1 MRRRLCMLLAAALI
15 GTVTLSI
22 GQVPAGATG
31 SITFY
36 GSGDGHGLGM
46 SQWGAYG
53 LANMGWGHRKILT
66 HFYRG
71 TRVEAATPLPPTIRG
86 GLTTPPTVVD
96 LTAQVTPVTL
106 WLVAPCSRRVLR

>member
-1 MRRRLCMLLAAALI
+1 MFLAAALI
-15 GTVTLSI
+15 GTLTLSV

-53 LANMGWGHRKILT
+53 LATMGWRHRKILT
-66 HFYRG
+66 HFYQG
-71 TRVEAATPLPPTIRG
+71 TRVDAATPLPPRSR
-86 GLTTPPTVVD
+86 
-96 LTAQVTPVTL
+96 
-106 WLVAPCSRRVLR
+106 CSAGPG